1 MSFSVSLLDLSLIL
15 KFVYAAGVVVE
26 LSCRTST
33 VAVGTEEAAVLV
45 DRKILFVMLPLV
57 KYLIRLAGFYSF
69 PAHYYFCYLYEE
81 KCSRHFPSFV
91 IPN

>member
-15 KFVYAAGVVVE
+15 KFVYVAGVVVE

-45 DRKILFVMLPLV
+45 DKKILFVMLPLV
-57 KYLIRLAGFYSF
+57 
-69 PAHYYFCYLYEE
+69 
-81 KCSRHFPSFV
+81 
-91 IPN
+91 NT